1 MQRLEQRC
9 SFLTFWR
16 LGSQDEALNLVR
28 VLFLAL
34 CSSCRCHLATSSEE
48 GAGESA
54 SSLAC
59 LLVKGTNPIM
69 SGPTIMTSFT
79 SIYLPKAPSPNIST
93 YMLGFQHMNMMGIQ
107 FSPQQMA
114 RGGLSSKK
122 EPLEQFPGRCEGE
135 RMRRSGERESGRGGG
150 KGKDPAVGKSWFKE
164 GYLKARG
171 CREEEW
177 GYVA

>member
-16 LGSQDEALNLVR
+16 LGSQDQALNLVR
-28 VLFLAL
+28 VLFLA
-34 CSSCRCHLATSSEE
+34 CRCHLATSSEE
-48 GAGESA
+48 GVGESA

-69 SGPTIMTSFT
+69 SGPTLMTSFT
-79 SIYLPKAPSPNIST
+79 SIYLPKAPSPNTST

-122 EPLEQFPGRCEGE
+122 EPLEQSLGDV
-135 RMRRSGERESGRGGG
+135 RE
-150 KGKDPAVGKSWFKE
+150 KG
-164 GYLKARG
+164 
-171 CREEEW
+171 
-177 GYVA
+177 

>member
-1 MQRLEQRC
+1 M
-9 SFLTFWR
+9 
-16 LGSQDEALNLVR
+16 
-28 VLFLAL
+28 
-34 CSSCRCHLATSSEE
+34 SSEE

-54 SSLAC
+54 SSLVC

-69 SGPTIMTSFT
+69 SGPTLIISFT

-122 EPLEQFPGRCEGE
+122 EPLELLPGRCEGE
-135 RMRRSGERESGRGGG
+135 RMRRFGERESGRGDG
-150 KGKDPAVGKSWFKE
+150 KGKGPAVGKSWLKE
-164 GYLKARG
+164 GYLQGQGLQGGGMGIYCITDAKFQHG
-171 CREEEW
+171 
-177 GYVA
+177 